1 MFYLCS
7 GRSVGA
13 STELIVSNVV
23 SDGIGLGQENPI
35 RSFEGRNLAEGE
47 LFEEFRGLVGLSE
60 FEVLG
65 EGHLGSAVLGS
76 DERLLSTEVVGVGVE
91 RLEDGGEVSILPR

>member
-23 SDGIGLGQENPI
+23 SDGIGLGQENSI
-35 RSFEGRNLAEGE
+35 RSLEGRNFSQGE
-47 LFEEFRGLVGLSE
+47 LFEKFRGLVGLSE
-60 FEVLG
+60 LEVLG
-65 EGHLGSAVLGS
+65 QAQLSSAVLGS
-76 DERLLSTEVVGVGVE
+76 DERLLSTEVVGVGIE
-91 RLEDGGEVSILPR
+91 RLEERGEVSDMSR

>member
-23 SDGIGLGQENPI
+23 SDGIGLGQENSI

-47 LFEEFRGLVGLSE
+47 LFEEFRGLVGLTKH
-60 FEVLG
+60 EVLG
-65 EGHLGSAVLGS
+65 QAHLGSAVLGS
-76 DERLLSTEVVGVGVE
+76 NQSLLSTEVVWVGVE
-91 RLEDGGEVSILPR
+91 RLDRVN